1 MLLCVGRAFWAKTQA
16 FCGETSGEASVAPW
30 NELGAG
36 EIPVLTAC
44 RHWKDVSRDLS
55 KTRSCSRILLR
66 VMTWSD
72 VLIKGPAGCCE
83 KGMWGARVEAGRVL
97 LQLSRVETIVAEWRQ
112 WSEKQ

>member
-16 FCGETSGEASVAPW
+16 FRGEASVATW
-30 NELGAG
+30 NELGFG
-36 EIPVLTAC
+36 ETPGLTAC

-66 VMTWSD
+66 IMTWSD
-72 VLIKGPAGCCE
+72 ALIKGPTGCCE
-83 KGMWGARVEAGRVL
+83 KGMWAPRVEAGRVL
-97 LQLSRVETIVAEWRQ
+97 LQLSSVEMIVAEWQQ